1 VRPPPRRP
9 CGRSNAAPRGRPA
22 AAYNRGMDT
31 TRSSVRPWLMLF
43 VVAGAIFVLAGFVFF
58 LPLAFDEPQ
67 VTLPP
72 VARAA
77 TPEEARVALGRAA
90 EALRAGD
97 RAAYRAALP
106 ASGRAARQSLGE
118 LFRHLSP
125 LPWTDFT
132 LLGTPVPGAPGRFD
146 VRAVGQL
153 GSTGPNDRVGG
164 ERILDL
170 QMLGSRVVATGDS
183 TPPAVKH
190 QYLMAFHDP
199 VAVSRNGLLVLADR
213 RAKDRAEALADAGAT
228 ARKRL
233 ALVGVEPDASVLVSV
248 YSSLEDLK
256 ASLGGGPDEDRIRF
270 FSHAG
275 PRVTP
280 RPWRIRDIGVLGP
293 SLDGTGAWMPLMLS
307 HEMTHAYTGQ
317 WFAKTAHAPTFLL
330 EGLATAVEGGRDWTP
345 LREEVAT
352 GNQLWPLLDAVGA
365 GDLWMGNS
373 TEDVRLA
380 YLEAGAVVLYVLDR
394 WGLAKLRPFVTA
406 VADSDLSEEGID
418 KATRKTLGVSW
429 DDFYEGW
436 KDYVLALP

>member
-1 VRPPPRRP
+1 
-9 CGRSNAAPRGRPA
+9 
-22 AAYNRGMDT
+22 
-31 TRSSVRPWLMLF
+31 MLF
-43 VVAGAIFVLAGFVFF
+43 VVAGAVFALAGFVFL

-67 VTLPP
+67 AALPP
-72 VARAA
+72 VSRAA
-77 TPEEARVALGRAA
+77 TPVEARVALGRAA

-106 ASGRAARQSLGE
+106 ASGRAARNALGE

-125 LPWTDFT
+125 LPWARFE
-132 LLGTPVPGAPGRFD
+132 LLGTPEPGVPGRFD

-153 GSTGPNDRVGG
+153 GSTGPNDRIGG

-170 QMLGSRVVATGDS
+170 HMLGRRVIATGDA
-183 TPPAVKH
+183 TPPAVKR

-213 RAKDRAEALADAGAT
+213 RAGDRAEALADAAAT

-233 ALVGVEPDASVLVSV
+233 ALVGVTPDASVLVSV
-248 YSSLEDLK
+248 YSSVEDLR

-275 PRVTP
+275 PRVTS
-280 RPWRIRDIGVLGP
+280 RPWRILDIGVLGP

-330 EGLATAVEGGRDWTP
+330 EGLAMAVEGGRDWTP

-365 GDLWMGNS
+365 GNLWMGNS
-373 TEDVRLA
+373 TDDVRLA
-380 YLEAGAVVLYVLDR
+380 YLEASSVVLFVIDR
-394 WGLAKLRPFVTA
+394 WGLSKLRPFVTA
-406 VADSDLSEEGID
+406 IADSDLSAEGLD
-418 KATRKTLGVSW
+418 KATTEALGVSW
-429 DDFYEGW
+429 DEFYAGW
-436 KDYVLALP
+436 KDYVLSLP

>member
-1 VRPPPRRP
+1 MDSARR
-9 CGRSNAAPRGRPA
+9 
-22 AAYNRGMDT
+22 T
-31 TRSSVRPWLMLF
+31 VRPWLMLF
-43 VVAGAIFVLAGFVFF
+43 VVAGAIFVLAGFVFL

-67 VTLPP
+67 AALPP

-77 TPEEARVALGRAA
+77 TPEEAQVVLGRAA

-106 ASGRAARQSLGE
+106 ASGAAARRSLGE
-118 LFRHLSP
+118 LFGHLSP
-125 LPWTDFT
+125 LPWTRLT
-132 LLGTPVPGAPGRFD
+132 LLGTPVPREPGRFD

-153 GSTGPNDRVGG
+153 GSTGPRDRVGG

-170 QMLGSRVVATGDS
+170 QMLGARVIATGDA
-183 TPPAVKH
+183 TPPAVKR

-213 RAKDRAEALADAGAT
+213 RAKDRAEALADAGAS
-228 ARKRL
+228 ARTRL
-233 ALVGVEPDASVLVSV
+233 ALVGVAPNASVLVSV
-248 YSSLEDLK
+248 FSSLEDLK

-317 WFAKTAHAPTFLL
+317 WFAKTVHAPTFLL

-352 GNQLWPLLDAVGA
+352 GNQLWPLLDAMAA
-365 GDLWMGNS
+365 GNLWMGNS
-373 TEDVRLA
+373 TEQVRLA
-380 YLEAGAVVLYVLDR
+380 YREAGAVVLYVLDR

-406 VADSDLSEEGID
+406 VADSDLTEEGID
-418 KATRKTLGVSW
+418 KATREALGVSW
-429 DDFYEGW
+429 DDFYAGW
-436 KDYVLALP
+436 KDYALALP

>member
-1 VRPPPRRP
+1 MYRARRTVR
-9 CGRSNAAPRGRPA
+9 S
-22 AAYNRGMDT
+22 
-31 TRSSVRPWLMLF
+31 WLMLF
-43 VVAGAIFVLAGFVFF
+43 VVAGAVFALAGFVYF
-58 LPLAFDEPQ
+58 LPLAFKEPQ
-67 VTLPP
+67 ASLSP

-106 ASGRAARQSLGE
+106 TSGTAARHALNE

-125 LPWTDFT
+125 LPWTRLT
-132 LLGTPVPGAPGRFD
+132 LLGTPAPGVPGRFE

-153 GSTGPNDRVGG
+153 GRTGPRDRVGG
-164 ERILDL
+164 ERVLDL
-170 QMLGSRVVATGDS
+170 QMLGSRVVATGDA
-183 TPPAVKH
+183 TPRAVRR

-199 VAVSRNGLLVLADR
+199 VTVRRNGLLVLADR

-233 ALVGVEPDASVLVSV
+233 ALVGVRPDASVLVSV

-256 ASLGGGPDEDRIRF
+256 ASLGGGPDEGRIRF
-270 FSHAG
+270 FSNAG
-275 PRVTP
+275 PRVTS
-280 RPWRIRDIGVLGP
+280 RPWHIRDIGVLGP
-293 SLDGTGAWMPLMLS
+293 SLDGTGAWMPLMLA

-317 WFAKTAHAPTFLL
+317 WFAKTEHAPTFLL

-352 GNQLWPLLDAVGA
+352 GNQLWPLRDAMGA
-365 GDLWMGNS
+365 GNLWMGNS
-373 TEDVRLA
+373 TEQVRLA
-380 YLEAGAVVLYVLDR
+380 YLEAGSVVLYVLDR

-406 VADSDLSEEGID
+406 VADSDLSEKGID
-418 KATRKTLGVSW
+418 RATHDALGVSW
-429 DDFYEGW
+429 NEFYAGW
-436 KDYVLALP
+436 KQYVLSLP

>member
-1 VRPPPRRP
+1 MDSARR
-9 CGRSNAAPRGRPA
+9 
-22 AAYNRGMDT
+22 T
-31 TRSSVRPWLMLF
+31 VRPWLMLF
-43 VVAGAIFVLAGFVFF
+43 VVAGAVFALAGFVFL

-67 VTLPP
+67 AALPP
-72 VARAA
+72 VVRAA
-77 TPEEARVALGRAA
+77 TPEEARVALGHAA

-106 ASGRAARQSLGE
+106 ASGRAARHALGE

-125 LPWTDFT
+125 LPWTRLT
-132 LLGTPVPGAPGRFD
+132 LLGTAVPREPGRFD

-153 GSTGPNDRVGG
+153 GSTGPRDRVGG

-170 QMLGSRVVATGDS
+170 QMLGPRVVATGDA
-183 TPPAVKH
+183 TPPAVER

-199 VAVSRNGLLVLADR
+199 VAVGRNGLLVLADR
-213 RAKDRAEALADAGAT
+213 RARDRAEALADAGAT

-233 ALVGVEPDASVLVSV
+233 ALVGVRPDASVLVSV
-248 YSSLEDLK
+248 YSSLEDLR

-275 PRVTP
+275 PRVAS

-345 LREEVAT
+345 LREEVAS
-352 GNQLWPLLDAVGA
+352 GNQLWPLLDAMGA
-365 GDLWMGNS
+365 RDLWTGIS
-373 TEDVRLA
+373 TEQVRLA
-380 YLEAGAVVLYVLDR
+380 YLEAGSVVLYVLDR
-394 WGLAKLRPFVTA
+394 WGLAQLRPFVTA

-418 KATRKTLGVSW
+418 KATSEVLGVSW
-429 DDFYEGW
+429 DEFYAGW
-436 KDYVLALP
+436 KEYALSLP

>member
-1 VRPPPRRP
+1 MDSARR
-9 CGRSNAAPRGRPA
+9 
-22 AAYNRGMDT
+22 T
-31 TRSSVRPWLMLF
+31 VRPWLMLF

-67 VTLPP
+67 VVLPP

-106 ASGRAARQSLGE
+106 TSGLAARQSLGE

-125 LPWTDFT
+125 LPWTSLT
-132 LLGTPVPGAPGRFD
+132 LLGTPVPGVPGRYD

-153 GSTGPNDRVGG
+153 GGTGPRDRVGG
-164 ERILDL
+164 ERVLDL
-170 QMLGSRVVATGDS
+170 QMLGTRVVATGDA

-199 VAVSRNGLLVLADR
+199 VTVSRNGLLVLADR
-213 RAKDRAEALADAGAT
+213 RAGDRAEALADAGAS

-233 ALVGVEPDASVLVSV
+233 ALIGVEPDASVLVSV

-256 ASLGGGPDEDRIRF
+256 AALGGGPAEARFRF
-270 FSHAG
+270 FSNAG

-330 EGLATAVEGGRDWTP
+330 EGLAAAVEGGRDWTP
-345 LREEVAT
+345 LREEVAS
-352 GNQLWPLLDAVGA
+352 GNQLWPLLDAMGA
-365 GDLWMGNS
+365 GDLWKGNS
-373 TEDVRLA
+373 TGQVRLA
-380 YLEAGAVVLYVLDR
+380 YMEAGSVMLYVLDR
-394 WGLAKLRPFVTA
+394 WGLVKLRPFVTA
-406 VADSDLSEEGID
+406 IADSDLSAEGID
-418 KATRKTLGVSW
+418 KAIHEALGVSW
-429 DDFYEGW
+429 DDFYAGW

>member
-1 VRPPPRRP
+1 MDSARR
-9 CGRSNAAPRGRPA
+9 A
-22 AAYNRGMDT
+22 
-31 TRSSVRPWLMLF
+31 VRPWLMLF
-43 VVAGAIFVLAGFVFF
+43 VVAGAVFALAGFVFL

-67 VTLPP
+67 AALPP
-72 VARAA
+72 VVRAA
-77 TPEEARVALGRAA
+77 TPEEARVALGHAA

-106 ASGRAARQSLGE
+106 ASGRAARRSLGE

-125 LPWTDFT
+125 LPWTRLT
-132 LLGTPVPGAPGRFD
+132 LLGTPVPGEPGRFD

-153 GSTGPNDRVGG
+153 GSTGPRDRVGG

-170 QMLGSRVVATGDS
+170 QMLGPRVVATGDA
-183 TPPAVKH
+183 TPPAVER

-199 VAVSRNGLLVLADR
+199 VAVGRNGLLVLADR
-213 RAKDRAEALADAGAT
+213 RARDRAEALADAGAT

-233 ALVGVEPDASVLVSV
+233 ALVGVRPDASVLVSV
-248 YSSLEDLK
+248 YSSLEDLR

-270 FSHAG
+270 FSHEG
-275 PRVTP
+275 PRVAP

-345 LREEVAT
+345 LREEVAS
-352 GNQLWPLLDAVGA
+352 GNQLWPLLDAMGA
-365 GDLWMGNS
+365 RDLWTGIS
-373 TEDVRLA
+373 TEQVRLA
-380 YLEAGAVVLYVLDR
+380 YLEAGSVVLYVLDR
-394 WGLAKLRPFVTA
+394 WGLAQLRPFVTA

-418 KATRKTLGVSW
+418 KATSEVLGVSW
-429 DDFYEGW
+429 DEFYAGW
-436 KDYVLALP
+436 KEYALSLP